1 MASMVW
7 NDALS
12 VGVKALDDDHKKL
25 VDMINELLDG
35 ILKNRRHEALN
46 KVLDNLIQYTRLH
59 FAREES
65 LFARTSYPAAAEH
78 IQQHRALIQ
87 QVADLQARLKEG
99 DTSLLSLDLMK
110 FLKDWLTRHIM
121 NEDKQYS
128 SHLKAYGIS

>member
-7 NDALS
+7 NETLS

-35 ILKNRRHEALN
+35 ILKNRRQETLH

-65 LFARTSYPAAAEH
+65 YFVRTGYPNAAQH
-78 IQQHRALIQ
+78 IQQHRALVQ
-87 QVADLQARLKEG
+87 QVTGLQARLKAG
-99 DTSLLSLDLMK
+99 DSSLLSLELMN
-110 FLKDWLTRHIM
+110 FLKNWLTRHIM
-121 NEDKQYS
+121 DEDKSYS
-128 SHLKAYGIS
+128 AHLNSKGIS